1 LFDLVYQK
9 DYGDDKLKEAKI
21 YNTMPEF
28 IPVYEEEVTVNPFT
42 STDKAPVVPV
52 TSNISPSV

>member
-1 LFDLVYQK
+1 MR

-52 TSNISPSV
+52 TTSNISPSV